1 MNDMN
6 AMKSTWVNLAAFAL
20 LATASLPA
28 AHASAQQPTSA
39 AAGAAAPAAAPIS
52 NAQFAIRRESLA
64 AALPN
69 GVILALGARE
79 PSEDYLSFY
88 QTANFRYLT
97 GVLEPN
103 AALVGVKRAGQVTWT
118 LFVEPR
124 DPAREVWSG
133 RLTGT
138 EAAAAT
144 WGVTGRPI
152 ATLNA
157 FLDSELAAN
166 DTLSVVIERGSPGN
180 LSTDDQ
186 FVAAIT
192 GRKSGVT
199 VNNASTHVGRLRAY
213 KSAAEQALIKRAID
227 ITVMAH
233 AAVASV
239 IRPDVNEYEADAMIS
254 YTFRRNGAERAGF
267 ANIVGSGPNS
277 TTLHYNA
284 NNRVM
289 RAGETVVI
297 DIGASYEGYSADM
310 TRTYP
315 VSGTFTAEQKAVYQL
330 VRDAQAAVERQV
342 KIGTRWSAMRDTARV
357 AVASGLARLGLIDSA
372 DATYDCSDDG
382 SRQCPQ
388 FTMYFMHGLGH
399 GIGLL
404 VHDPD
409 RYELE
414 GTMGEGSVFTIE
426 PGVYV
431 RENLLDILPKT
442 ARNAQLI
449 ERIRAAHGKY
459 ANIGVRIEDDY
470 LVTSRGL
477 VWLTRSPREVSEIEA
492 QMRSGRP
499 LHQ

>member
-1 MNDMN
+1 MR
-6 AMKSTWVNLAAFAL
+6 
-20 LATASLPA
+20 ASLRNIASLAFLVATSVPF
-28 AHASAQQPTSA
+28 AHASAQQATTLGPP
-39 AAGAAAPAAAPIS
+39 PASIS
-52 NAQFAIRRESLA
+52 NAEYAQRRDSLA
-64 AALPN
+64 AIVPN

-79 PSEDYLSFY
+79 PAEDFLSFY
-88 QTANFRYLT
+88 QIENFRYLT

-103 AALVGVKRAGQVTWT
+103 AALVGVKRAGRVTWT

-133 RLTGT
+133 TLVGT
-138 EAAAAT
+138 DAAAAT
-144 WGVTGRPI
+144 WGVAGRPI

-157 FLDSELAAN
+157 FLDSELAGA
-166 DTLSVVIERGSPGN
+166 DTLSVVITRGSPGN

-186 FVAAIT
+186 FVAALVARNN
-192 GRKSGVT
+192 GKT
-199 VNNASTHVGRLRAY
+199 VFNASRQMDRLRAY
-213 KSAAEQALIKRAID
+213 KSAAEQALLKRAID
-227 ITVMAH
+227 ITVQAH
-233 AAVASV
+233 AAVAPV

-315 VSGTFTAEQKAVYQL
+315 VSGTFTAEQKAVYQV

-342 KIGTRWSAMRDTARV
+342 KIGTKWSVMRDTVRV
-357 AVASGLARLGLIDSA
+357 AVSSGLARLGLIDSA
-372 DATYDCSDDG
+372 NATYDCSDDG

-431 RENLLDILPKT
+431 RRNLLEILPKT
-442 ARNAQLI
+442 PRNAQLI
-449 ERIRAAHGKY
+449 ERIRSAHAKY
-459 ANIGVRIEDDY
+459 SSIGVRIEDDY
-470 LVTSRGL
+470 LVTSGGL

-492 QMRSGRP
+492 QMRSQRP